1 MKLSIRGAVERLYS
15 GQKNRWDEN
24 REDELMRVSKNY
36 LGVGFEVWNNQ
47 QSWFWL
53 VDNTNRNGTIGA
65 AASESDAIAEAHSS
79 IEEISNSSAETGWE
93 CSLGKLARYLA
104 SVCGTNA

>member
-1 MKLSIRGAVERLYS
+1 
-15 GQKNRWDEN
+15 
-24 REDELMRVSKNY
+24 MRITKNY

-47 QSWFWL
+47 QSWFWY
-53 VDNTNRNGTIGA
+53 VDNTNRNGMIGA

-79 IEEISNSSAETGWE
+79 IEEISESSAESGWE

-104 SVCGTNA
+104 SVCGSNA